1 MSIERA
7 SAGDLA
13 MRARAAHSPVPERMG
28 AVLVLD
34 APAPDPEELR
44 RMVAARLGAVPRLRE
59 RLVRLPPGAG
69 RPIWV
74 EDPGLDPDAA
84 VRVRRCPAP
93 GDEAAL
99 LGLVADLVGAP
110 PGPAGPLWA
119 ATVVTGLAAGRSA
132 LVLLLDHTVAD
143 GLGGLAVLGR
153 LVDPGPGPQPPA
165 ASRPRY
171 AALLADAARS
181 RLGAL
186 GRTPAALRAALRAR
200 DAMSGP
206 RADPC
211 SLLAPTGARRVF
223 AVARAD
229 LAAVHA
235 AASAAGATV
244 NDALLSAVAGAL
256 RDLLA
261 ARGETVGEFRV
272 AVAVAVHR
280 TAAVGEFA
288 NSVAPLVVGV
298 PSAGTAEERLR
309 RIAGVVTRMR
319 AEAADPEAAAV
330 LNPLLRAGAALG
342 LYRRWLPRQ
351 RMIHTLVSDV
361 PGPPGLVS
369 VAGAPVATLIP
380 LSVGDGGN
388 VTVSFVALSYA
399 GTLTVTAVADPD
411 RVPDLPVL
419 ARALQ
424 AALDELCAAAPR
436 APGSAVPRP

>member
-1 MSIERA
+1 MTIERA

-44 RMVAARLGAVPRLRE
+44 RVVAARLGAVPRLHE
-59 RLVRLPPGAG
+59 RMVRLPPGAG
-69 RPIWV
+69 RPIWA

-99 LGLVADLVGAP
+99 LGLVADLAGAP
-110 PGPAGPLWA
+110 FEPAGSLWT

-132 LVLLLDHTVAD
+132 LVLLVDHTVAD

-153 LVDPGPGPQPPA
+153 LVDPGPGPRPPA
-165 ASRPRY
+165 TARPGYR
-171 AALLADAARS
+171 ALVADAARS
-181 RLGAL
+181 RLAAL
-186 GRTPAALRAALRAR
+186 GRTPAAVRALRRAR
-200 DAMSGP
+200 GALSGP
-206 RADPC
+206 PAEPC
-211 SLLAPTGARRVF
+211 SLLAPTGPRRAF

-235 AASAAGATV
+235 AAAAAGATV

-261 ARGETVGEFRV
+261 ARREAVGEFRV
-272 AVAVAVHR
+272 GVAVAVHR
-280 TAAVGEFA
+280 TAGVGEFA
-288 NSVAPLVVGV
+288 NAVAPLAVGV

-309 RIAGVVTRMR
+309 RTAGVVARHR
-319 AEAADPEAAAV
+319 AEMADPEAGAV
-330 LNPLLRAGAALG
+330 LAPVLRAAASLG
-342 LYRRWLPRQ
+342 LYRRWLRRQ
-351 RMIHTLVSDV
+351 RMLHTLVSDV
-361 PGPPGLVS
+361 PGPRSAVS
-369 VAGAPVATLIP
+369 LAGAPVATLIP

-399 GTLTVTAVADPD
+399 GTLTVTAVADPE